1 MDVYSRMLVFDIL
14 DKSLDSLCMGSIPE
28 TMPNGLS
35 VGGKW
40 RALTK

>member
-14 DKSLDSLCMGSIPE
+14 DKSFNSLCMGGIPK
-28 TMPNGLS
+28 TMPNELS
-35 VGGKW
+35 VGDKW